1 MAIRGLAI
9 TVDAPKKGPK
19 VAPETNSG
27 RDRFVERL
35 SNGSQAACPSI
46 TSTSTTAP
54 SFPILPA
61 LTCPN
66 LDAAQVEAVR
76 AAGEMINDTKQS
88 FWTHKTPWIMH
99 VTDDR
104 NRLLFSLQFAAKVPS
119 GDALYIPRTEDS
131 SAGQKESPAT

>member
-1 MAIRGLAI
+1 ME
-9 TVDAPKKGPK
+9 VFN
-19 VAPETNSG
+19 ET
-27 RDRFVERL
+27 
-35 SNGSQAACPSI
+35 QAAMPTYHFHVDNGTFI
-46 TSTSTTAP
+46 P
-54 SFPILPA
+54 DPA
-61 LTCPN
+61 GTDLPN

-119 GDALYIPRTEDS
+119 GDALYIPRTEES

>member
-1 MAIRGLAI
+1 MLSKQIQSEGVLSGS
-9 TVDAPKKGPK
+9 VCYEPPKG
-19 VAPETNSG
+19 
-27 RDRFVERL
+27 
-35 SNGSQAACPSI
+35 ACPFI
-46 TSTSTTAP
+46 TSMFDNGEFIPDANGVE
-54 SFPILPA
+54 LPDLA
-61 LTCPN
+61 
-66 LDAAQVEAVR
+66 AAQVEAVR

-119 GDALYIPRTEDS
+119 GDALYIPKTEDS